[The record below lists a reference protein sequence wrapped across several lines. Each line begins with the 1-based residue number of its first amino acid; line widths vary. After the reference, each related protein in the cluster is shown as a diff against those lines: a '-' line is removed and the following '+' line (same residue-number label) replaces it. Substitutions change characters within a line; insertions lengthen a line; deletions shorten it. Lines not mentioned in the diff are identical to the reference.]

1 MRNNLILLTVD
12 ALRFDEF
19 KKRFII
25 LEKGTNRK
33 FIFFDNAFANGCGTS
48 RSFPSI
54 LCSSYPLAFGKS
66 FNISKYETTLAEVLK
81 KNNYSTLGFVASNP
95 FVSSILGYSR
105 GFDYFNDYLEF
116 KGNTTPGKISWALS
130 TTRNLILGRPN
141 YPRANKVLSDAL
153 KKLAELEN
161 DKSFFVWTHLMDAH
175 LPWLPP
181 SKNLGWKIGAV
192 MYNIKFRHMLKEYKG
207 KRDGK
212 LLLNNVVNKAKQLY
226 VRSVEYLI
234 DSLREFSR
242 EIDKRYPNTWIV
254 ILADHGEAFGEMGII
269 GHPPELYD
277 ITLHVPLVIF
287 PPLGILKE
295 NIHVKEL
302 FSLIDLS
309 PTVLN
314 LLELSSESRFFGKPR
329 DFFKYVGDG
338 FVYSEAL
345 EEDGSDKI
353 NISDGHE
360 IISLR
365 TNKYRYV
372 WRESKKAEE
381 LYYIHKHEVAL
392 QNEIEIRKP
401 IKKINEETMKLRR
414 KIRQKAISHKLLL
427 KKQNTRD
434 FLQ

>member
-1 MRNNLILLTVD
+1 MLITVD
-12 ALRFDEF
+12 ALRYDEF
-19 KKRFII
+19 EKHFEM
-25 LEKGTNRK
+25 LEKAINRK
-33 FIFFDNAFANGCGTS
+33 YIFFEKAFANGCGTS

-130 TTRNLILGRPN
+130 TTKNLILGRPN
-141 YPRANKVLSDAL
+141 YPRANEVLSDVL
-153 KKLAELEN
+153 KKLSELGN
-161 DKSFFVWTHLMDAH
+161 DKSFFVWAHLMDSH

-192 MYNIKFRHMLKEYKG
+192 TYNIKFRNMLKEYKG
-207 KRDGK
+207 KRDDK

-226 VRSVEYLI
+226 VRSVEYLMNT
-234 DSLREFSR
+234 LREFSK
-242 EIDKRYPNTWIV
+242 EIDKRYPNTWII

-287 PPLGILKE
+287 PPSRILKE

-309 PTVLN
+309 PTLLD
-314 LLELSSESRFFGKPR
+314 LLELSSEPRFFGKLR
-329 DFFKYVGDG
+329 DAFKYVGDG

-353 NISDGHE
+353 NISKGHE
-360 IISLR
+360 IISIR
-365 TNKYRYV
+365 TKKYRYI
-372 WRESKKAEE
+372 WREREKMEVYCSPEKLDRKKVE
-381 LYYIHKHEVAL
+381 
-392 QNEIEIRKP
+392 
-401 IKKINEETMKLRR
+401 
-414 KIRQKAISHKLLL
+414 S
-427 KKQNTRD
+427 
-434 FLQ
+434 